1 MSNTSDS
8 DLLSASA
15 AVFLS
20 YASEDAVAAERF
32 ATALRAVGIEV
43 WFDRSALRGGDL
55 WDATIRKQIRQC
67 ALFVPLISDHVR
79 TRPEGYFRLEWKLAV
94 DRSQMMDAEH
104 PFIVPVAIDSTSD
117 QVERIPDKFR
127 EVQWTRAPDGAPPPG
142 FVERVARLLRI
153 ATGADRS
160 GGDAPHTAS
169 HHPETTNRVTAG
181 STGGA
186 IAARPPAPAPAGRR
200 WHLHLAAGLGLAAV
214 VAAIGAGLI
223 AYRHGSDRLVR
234 PAPYSREDRRMTFA
248 VVPFR
253 ALPGDPHGT
262 AVAAATTDEVEARL
276 QAYPMFA
283 QAVPGSA
290 VAQALA
296 RNSDTIALARALDV
310 HFLIRG
316 AVTPV
321 PNGENVELS
330 VVDGETGRT
339 LQTKTLPVPGSA
351 VVPTY
356 TSDIDNALSDLE
368 FEAIKL
374 EVKRAESVP
383 DDALDV
389 RDLSYRALT
398 YWVANQG
405 GENEHTFHHVN
416 ALLRRALALA
426 PDDPLATFLTASLNL
441 CDCILA
447 WSKNVAE
454 QKRIG
459 AAALDRFLRMDPNDP
474 EMLFEKGALY
484 ELGGRYGDAVL
495 VADEILAREPDDPD
509 GQYLKASA
517 LLLEGQARAAVAI
530 LEPLARRF
538 PVGFPAILALAADAE
553 FEVDDY
559 ARSAKFAQTAT
570 TEFDPAELR
579 TPKFGPVRLTLAA
592 AEAHLGDLAEAR
604 AALQDFQAAVPT
616 VRTARA
622 IRAWMYATTALKNF
636 APFYAGL
643 KKAGVPD

>member
-8 DLLSASA
+8 DLLPASA

-20 YASEDAVAAERF
+20 YASEDAVAAERL
-32 ATALRAVGIEV
+32 AGTLRTVGIEV
-43 WFDRSALRGGDL
+43 WFDRNALRGGDL

-94 DRSQMMDAEH
+94 DRSHLMDAEH

-127 EVQWTRAPDGAPPPG
+127 EAQWTRAPDGVPPPG
-142 FVERVARLLRI
+142 FAERVATLLRI
-153 ATGADRS
+153 ATAADRS
-160 GGDAPHTAS
+160 GGGASRTAR
-169 HHPETTNRVTAG
+169 HRPETPERAAETAG
-181 STGGA
+181 
-186 IAARPPAPAPAGRR
+186 AAATDRPPAPAAVGRR
-200 WHLHLAAGLGLAAV
+200 WHLAAGLGLAAV
-214 VAAIGAGLI
+214 VALMAGGLL
-223 AYRHGSDRLVR
+223 AYRYGTDRSAR

-248 VVPFR
+248 VVPFHS
-253 ALPGDPHGT
+253 LPGDPHGT
-262 AVAAATTDEVEARL
+262 SVAAATTDEVEARL
-276 QAYPMFA
+276 QAYPMWA

-290 VAQALA
+290 VAQALG
-296 RNSDTIALARALDV
+296 RNSDTIALARALEV

-316 AVTPV
+316 TVTPV

-330 VVDGETGRT
+330 VVDGGTGRILET
-339 LQTKTLPVPGSA
+339 RTLPVPGSA

-356 TSDIDNALSDLE
+356 TSDIDEALGDLE
-368 FEAIKL
+368 FEAMKL
-374 EVKRAESVP
+374 ETKRAESLP

-426 PDDPLATFLTASLNL
+426 PDDPLATFLTADLNL

-447 WSKNVAE
+447 WSKNVGE

-459 AAALDRFLRMDPNDP
+459 AAALDRFLQMNPNDP
-474 EMLFEKGALY
+474 DMLFDKGALY
-484 ELGGRYGDAVL
+484 ELSGRYGEAVV
-495 VADEILAREPDDPD
+495 VADEILARVPDDPD
-509 GQYLKASA
+509 GQLLKASA
-517 LLLEGQARAAVAI
+517 LLLQGQAREALAI
-530 LEPLARRF
+530 LEPLAGRF
-538 PVGFPAILALAADAE
+538 PVGFPAVLALGADAE
-553 FEVDDY
+553 FEVGDY
-559 ARSAKFAQTAT
+559 ARSAKLAQTAT
-570 TEFDPAELR
+570 TEFDRARLR

-592 AEAHLGDLAEAR
+592 AEAHLGNLTDAR
-604 AALQDFQAAVPT
+604 AALQDFYAAVPT
-616 VRTARA
+616 ARSARA
-622 IRAWMYATTALKNF
+622 IRAWMYPTTALKNF

-643 KKAGVPD
+643 KAAGVPD